1 MINVILAGLCVCLL
15 TMAVATWMSPTAAAH
30 VALRLQMRSN
40 ALRASRKL
48 YRAVERNTQR
58 RAA

>member
-1 MINVILAGLCVCLL
+1 LTNTILAGLFVL
-15 TMAVATWMSPTAAAH
+15 MAVLALAVWMSPTAAEQLA
-30 VALRLQMRSN
+30 ARLQMRAN

-48 YRAVERNTQR
+48 YRAVERSMQR